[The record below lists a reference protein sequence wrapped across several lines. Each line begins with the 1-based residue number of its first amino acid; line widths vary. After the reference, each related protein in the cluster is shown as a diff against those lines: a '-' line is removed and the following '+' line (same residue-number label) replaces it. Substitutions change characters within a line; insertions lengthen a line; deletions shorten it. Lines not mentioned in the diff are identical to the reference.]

1 MANPKTLK
9 PFQKGDPRINRK
21 GRPKDYSGFRL
32 LAQQIA
38 HEELTDKD
46 GAPVLIDGHKVTV
59 TEAILRK
66 WARSND
72 PRLQQAFV
80 EVAYG
85 KTPTITEISGRDG
98 GPIQTQV
105 FDHATAVAAIAR
117 RSGGYRGTPG
127 ADENDSDGA

>member
-1 MANPKTLK
+1 MTSRK
-9 PFQKGDPRINRK
+9 PGTFQKGDARINRK
-21 GRPKDYSGFRL
+21 GRPRNFDAFRE

-85 KTPTITEISGRDG
+85 KTPIVSQVSGNDG
-98 GPIQTQV
+98 GPLEVLIK
-105 FDHATAVAAIAR
+105 
-117 RSGGYRGTPG
+117 Y
-127 ADENDSDGA
+127 ADVDTDVT

>member
-1 MANPKTLK
+1 MASKK
-9 PFQKGDPRINRK
+9 PGTFQKGDARINRK
-21 GRPKDYSGFRL
+21 GRPRTFDAFRE

-46 GAPVLIDGHKVTV
+46 GNPVLVDGHKVTV

-85 KTPTITEISGRDG
+85 KTPVVTEIAGKD
-98 GPIQTQV
+98 
-105 FDHATAVAAIAR
+105 
-117 RSGGYRGTPG
+117 GTPLEILIKY
-127 ADENDSDGA
+127 ADTDVDPT

>member
-1 MANPKTLK
+1 MPSKK
-9 PFQKGDPRINRK
+9 PGTFQKGDARINRK
-21 GRPKDYSGFRL
+21 GRPKNFDAFRE

-38 HEELTDKD
+38 HEELTGAD
-46 GAPVLIDGHKVTV
+46 GSPVLIDGHKVTV

-85 KTPTITEISGRDG
+85 KVPIVNEIGGKDG
-98 GPIQTQV
+98 GPITIKV
-105 FDHATAVAAIAR
+105 TYDRT
-117 RSGGYRGTPG
+117 
-127 ADENDSDGA
+127 

>member
-1 MANPKTLK
+1 MANKTGK
-9 PFQKGDPRINRK
+9 GTFQKGDPRINRK
-21 GRPKDYSGFRL
+21 GRPRDFDAFRE

-46 GAPVLIDGHKVTV
+46 GQPVLVDGHKVTV

-85 KTPTITEISGRDG
+85 KTPIVSQVSGKDG
-98 GPIQTQV
+98 GELEIL
-105 FDHATAVAAIAR
+105 IK
-117 RSGGYRGTPG
+117 Y
-127 ADENDSDGA
+127 ADVDIDPT

>member
-1 MANPKTLK
+1 MGKSNTGSFA
-9 PFQKGDPRINRK
+9 KGDARINRK
-21 GRPKDYSGFRL
+21 GRPRNFDAFRE

-46 GAPVLIDGHKVTV
+46 GVPVLIDGHKVTV

-117 RSGGYRGTPG
+117 RSGGYRGTLG

>member
-1 MANPKTLK
+1 MANPTGKGG
-9 PFQKGDPRINRK
+9 FQDRKAQINRK
-21 GRPKDYSGFRL
+21 GRPRSFDAFRE

-38 HEELTDKD
+38 HEELTDAS
-46 GAPVLIDGHKVTV
+46 GNPVLIDGHKVTV

-85 KTPTITEISGRDG
+85 KTPIVSQVSGKDG
-98 GPIQTQV
+98 GSLEILIKY
-105 FDHATAVAAIAR
+105 A
-117 RSGGYRGTPG
+117 
-127 ADENDSDGA
+127 DSDLDLT

>member
-1 MANPKTLK
+1 MANPTG
-9 PFQKGDPRINRK
+9 KGGFGERKSQINRK
-21 GRPKDYSGFRL
+21 GRPRNFDAFRE

-85 KTPTITEISGRDG
+85 KTPTVTEITGKDG
-98 GPIQTQV
+98 KDISIRVTY
-105 FDHATAVAAIAR
+105 DRT
-117 RSGGYRGTPG
+117 
-127 ADENDSDGA
+127 

>member
-1 MANPKTLK
+1 MANKTGK
-9 PFQKGDPRINRK
+9 GTFQKGDPRINRK
-21 GRPKDYSGFRL
+21 GRPRDFDAFRE

-46 GAPVLIDGHKVTV
+46 GQPVLVDGHKVTV

-85 KTPTITEISGRDG
+85 KTPIVSQVSGKDG
-98 GPIQTQV
+98 GELEIL
-105 FDHATAVAAIAR
+105 IR
-117 RSGGYRGTPG
+117 Y
-127 ADENDSDGA
+127 ADVNPDVT

>member
-1 MANPKTLK
+1 MANKTGRGT
-9 PFQKGDPRINRK
+9 FQKGDARINRK
-21 GRPKDYSGFRL
+21 GRPRNFDAFRE

-85 KTPTITEISGRDG
+85 KTPTVTEITGKDG
-98 GPIQTQV
+98 KDISIRVTY
-105 FDHATAVAAIAR
+105 DRT
-117 RSGGYRGTPG
+117 
-127 ADENDSDGA
+127 